1 MPGRDGTGPLGAGA
15 GTGRGLGGCLGTPID
30 SQYPVY
36 GIGRKRRAGRR
47 ELQGRGFGGGF
58 AGAYP
63 AATQKDALEQQRA
76 ALQARLDQVDDQL
89 KNL

>member
-1 MPGRDGTGPLGAGA
+1 MSGRDGTGPMGAGA

-36 GIGRKRRAGRR
+36 GIGRQRRAGRGGI
-47 ELQGRGFGGGF
+47 QGRGFGRGA

-63 AATQKDALEQQRA
+63 PSTQKDALEQQRA

-89 KNL
+89 KSL